1 MSITMALTGEVVK
14 RLKADG
20 ARMVGMA
27 NVERFDG
34 APRGHHPRDFVPG
47 AKSVVTFGLPL
58 LHLTLNWEKHLV
70 NSEFVPPNSRRE
82 VLQTYFGWRC
92 SHDLVDDL
100 IDMMALR
107 LSSFLENRGYLSL
120 FFPSNGP
127 YKQLMH
133 EKVSLGRG
141 LFSHRH
147 AAVRAGLGEFGLNNL
162 VVTPQYGPRVRF
174 GSVITEAELTPSP
187 LLEAKTC
194 LGERCS
200 ICIKSCPGPISMRSD
215 LSPKEVWYQ
224 TPAQTDIES
233 CRKLN
238 QKHYCLT
245 TCIKVCPVGNTPS
258 KKKGETFQTQRRT

>member
-215 LSPKEVWYQ
+215 FSPEEVWYQ

>member
-1 MSITMALTGEVVK
+1 MSVTMALTSEIIE
-14 RLKADG
+14 RLKGDG
-20 ARMVGMA
+20 ARLVGIS
-27 NVERFDG
+27 NIERFDG
-34 APRGHHPRDFVPG
+34 APRGHHPQDFVPG
-47 AKSVVTFGLPL
+47 AKSVVVFGLPL
-58 LHLTLNWEKHLV
+58 LHLTLNWEEHLV
-70 NSEFVPPNSRRE
+70 DSEFVSPNSRQE

-100 IDMMALR
+100 LDMMALR
-107 LSSFLENRGYLSL
+107 LSHFLEDRGCLSL

-127 YKQLMH
+127 YRQLMH

-187 LLEAKTC
+187 LLEVKTC
-194 LGERCS
+194 LGESCS
-200 ICIKSCPGPISMRSD
+200 ICVESCPGPISMRSNFD
-215 LSPKEVWYQ
+215 PKEVWYQ

-233 CRKLN
+233 CRKLH
-238 QKHYCLT
+238 QEHYCLT
-245 TCIKVCPVGNTPS
+245 TCIKVCPVGNASS
-258 KKKGETFQTQRRT
+258 KKKEETY

>member
-1 MSITMALTGEVVK
+1 MEALTSEVVEG
-14 RLKADG
+14 LKGDG
-20 ARMVGMA
+20 ASVVGIS

-34 APRGHHPRDFVPG
+34 DPRGHHPRDFVPG
-47 AKSVVTFGLPL
+47 AKSVVTFGLPS
-58 LHLTLNWEKHLV
+58 LHLTMNWEGHLV
-70 NSEFVPPNSRRE
+70 DSEFVSPNSRQE

-100 IDMMALR
+100 NDMMALR
-107 LSSFLENRGYLSL
+107 LSNFLESRGYLSL

-127 YKQLMH
+127 YRQFIR

-187 LLEAKTC
+187 LLEVKAC
-194 LGERCS
+194 LG
-200 ICIKSCPGPISMRSD
+200 KAV
-215 LSPKEVWYQ
+215 LF
-224 TPAQTDIES
+224 A
-233 CRKLN
+233 
-238 QKHYCLT
+238 
-245 TCIKVCPVGNTPS
+245 
-258 KKKGETFQTQRRT
+258 